1 MAWTIGCAVLYF
13 SAYWFTQYI
22 TEISQVIPDRIS
34 LVYIPA
40 FVRVVSILVAGLAG
54 LLGIFLGTMAVS
66 LLILGDPLSLAS
78 ANALAS
84 AAGIGVSY
92 WLLLKALG
100 QPSLPLNLPVLVLL
114 TVLYSTFNAM
124 THGLVWD
131 VIGMSDGLTLTDL
144 SLMMLGDLTGVVLMY
159 FVVRLVI
166 RFFRRLKQP
175 SVPQR

>member
-1 MAWTIGCAVLYF
+1 M
-13 SAYWFTQYI
+13 I
-22 TEISQVIPDRIS
+22 T
-34 LVYIPA
+34 
-40 FVRVVSILVAGLAG
+40 
-54 LLGIFLGTMAVS
+54 
-66 LLILGDPLSLAS
+66 
-78 ANALAS
+78 S

-100 QPSLPLNLPVLVLL
+100 QSSLPLNLPVLVLL

-159 FVVRLVI
+159 FVVRLAI
-166 RFFRRLKQP
+166 RFFCRLKQP